1 MAVKYRITERRDL
14 LDPSKP
20 NKYYAYL
27 VNADVV
33 DLKTISAAM
42 SDGSTLREADIYAV
56 LIGLV
61 NTIQVELE
69 KGNQV
74 NLGDLGS
81 FYLSINS
88 KGELRPDDVKP
99 QSIQRV
105 KLLYRPKSKMKRFLK
120 SLSFKKDPKSKG

>member
-42 SDGSTLREADIYAV
+42 SDGSTLRDADIYAV

-61 NTIQVELE
+61 NTIQV
-69 KGNQV
+69 
-74 NLGDLGS
+74 
-81 FYLSINS
+81 
-88 KGELRPDDVKP
+88 
-99 QSIQRV
+99 
-105 KLLYRPKSKMKRFLK
+105 
-120 SLSFKKDPKSKG
+120 